1 MRIRRRLPSL
11 MLCCCLGFAVAGHAG
26 SWAQINQPL
35 ERPSGWRQLLADST
49 FALGETK
56 AYEADAS
63 LKLRDYGSY
72 PSIDG
77 STVCVPMGMEL
88 ARQHLGMSEA
98 DLAGFVTFST
108 THSAYERLI
117 LGKGNPN
124 ASILSERAAMD
135 PEHPVD
141 LILATGPSDE
151 ESALAEEH
159 RVTLVKE
166 PFCLDAFVFIVNKSN
181 PVDSLTVD
189 QIRAI
194 YTNMLAN
201 WDEVGGEQGK
211 EIAAYQR
218 PKNSG
223 SQTAMEQMVMQGIP
237 ISGAFSNFVSD
248 GMADLVAQVGN
259 YDNGRYAL
267 GYSYLYYVDV
277 LYKSGDI
284 KVLAIDGVLPTPE
297 NLRSGA
303 YPFTTSYYAV
313 HLAGNQTAAAFADWL
328 LSKEGQACVAQAGYV
343 PVSGD

>member
-1 MRIRRRLPSL
+1 MRRPRRLLPL
-11 MLCCCLGFAVAGHAG
+11 MLCCICFATTGYAG
-26 SWAQINQPL
+26 SWTQINQPIG
-35 ERPSGWRQLLADST
+35 RPSGWQQLVKDSD
-49 FALGETK
+49 FSLGDFR
-56 AYEADAS
+56 AYEADATI
-63 LKLRDYGSY
+63 KLRDFGSY

-88 ARQHLGMSEA
+88 ARQHLSMDET

-124 ASILSERAAMD
+124 ASIQSEQTAMD
-135 PEHPVD
+135 PAHPVD

-151 ESALAEEH
+151 ESALARE
-159 RVTLVKE
+159 RGVTLVKK
-166 PFCLDAFVFIVNKSN
+166 PFCLDAFVFIVNKNN

-297 NLRSGA
+297 NLCNGA

-313 HLAGNQTAAAFADWL
+313 HRDDNQTAAAFADWL

-343 PVSGD
+343 PVSAD

>member
-1 MRIRRRLPSL
+1 MRIRRRLLPL
-11 MLCCCLGFAVAGHAG
+11 MLCFFLCLAATCHAG
-26 SWAQINQPL
+26 SWAQINQPIG
-35 ERPSGWRQLLADST
+35 RPSGWQQLVMDSP
-49 FALGETK
+49 FALGDAK
-56 AYEADAS
+56 AYAADS
-63 LKLRDYGSY
+63 SVKLRSYGSY

-88 ARQHLGMSEA
+88 ARQHLTMDET

-117 LGKGNPN
+117 LGRGNPN
-124 ASILSERAAMD
+124 ASILSERMAMD
-135 PEHPVD
+135 PEHTVD
-141 LILATGPSDE
+141 LILATSPSDE
-151 ESALAEEH
+151 EIALANEQQVE
-159 RVTLVKE
+159 LVKQ

-194 YTNMLAN
+194 YTNMLAD
-201 WDEVGGEQGK
+201 WGEVGGEQGK
-211 EIAAYQR
+211 EIAAFQR

-223 SQTAMEQMVMQGIP
+223 SQTAMEQMVMKGIR
-237 ISGAFSNFVSD
+237 ISGASENYISD
-248 GMADLVAQVGN
+248 GMAELVAQVGN

-313 HLAGNQTAAAFADWL
+313 HQKGNQTAAAFSEWL
-328 LSKEGQACVAQAGYV
+328 LSKQGQACVAQAGYV
-343 PVSGD
+343 PVSAD